1 MYNDGGTVCANMK
14 KKIFCV
20 IRALSHIT
28 IIIFVSSLLFCSKN
42 KKTVLIWN
50 RLPDSLGWSLFF
62 QLLQK
67 IQGQIPWN
75 LSLIPKKPK

>member
-28 IIIFVSSLLFCSKN
+28 IIIFMSSLLFCSKN
-42 KKTVLIWN
+42 KKTVLIRN
-50 RLPDSLGWSLFF
+50 RLPDSLG
-62 QLLQK
+62 
-67 IQGQIPWN
+67 
-75 LSLIPKKPK
+75 